1 MAGMPANRPAGRSSH
16 SSVRRIVL
24 PVSVLVLAACT
35 LVLTQAGLG
44 AAPPQPDAPIA
55 GNTTGFLSECLD
67 LADAPK
73 TRCFV
78 DGLLQEVE
86 RSGNPAQGVPRI
98 DAEVHE
104 AGGFLEAA
112 CHSLMHEVGRTWA
125 RRHGVTL
132 GTLNR
137 YVPRSNDPGCSAG
150 FGMGMAMYLGPQ
162 LVVDPRAVMA
172 TCSKQ
177 ATRFREYTCTHGL
190 GHAFMRGFH
199 SYLPDAVT
207 ACNKLGEIAAP
218 DCAQGAFHD
227 YWISLGGGD
236 GTKRPENAD
245 TDPESVCGGYTYERP
260 CWFRY
265 FWEREP
271 TARAYAAGDL
281 LDLCKGEEGMQRA
294 GCISGASLL
303 VSRERDP
310 VDHARVCNG
319 LQGSDTYDC
328 LRGVNVPALAGR
340 TFEQLRL
347 IRTCGDLPTTTRAW
361 CYRWFGRTLAV
372 GEDGGFRTSGCPQ
385 LEDASARGHCER
397 GARRTALAL
406 RTFS

>member
-1 MAGMPANRPAGRSSH
+1 
-16 SSVRRIVL
+16 VRRNLL
-24 PVSVLVLAACT
+24 PVSVLVLVACA
-35 LVLTQAGLG
+35 LILTQVGLG

-67 LADAPK
+67 LPDARK
-73 TRCFV
+73 TRCYV
-78 DGLLQEVE
+78 TGLLREVE
-86 RSGNPAQGVPRI
+86 RQGNPAQGVPRI

-125 RRHGVTL
+125 RKHDL
-132 GTLNR
+132 ALEDLQR

-150 FGMGMAMYLGPQ
+150 FGMGMAMYLGPE
-162 LVVDPRAVMA
+162 LVVDPRKVME
-172 TCSKQ
+172 TCSAQ
-177 ATRFREYTCTHGL
+177 STRFREYTCVHGL

-199 SYLPDAVT
+199 GYLRDAVT
-207 ACNKLGEIAAP
+207 ACNKLGEVPAP
-218 DCAQGAFHD
+218 DCSQGAFHD

-236 GTKRPENAD
+236 GTERPDTAD
-245 TDPESVCGGYTYERP
+245 TDPESVCGDYTYKRP

-265 FWEREP
+265 FWEREAD
-271 TARAYAAGDL
+271 TRVYEARDL
-281 LDLCKGEEGMQRA
+281 LALCEGREGMQRA
-294 GCISGASLL
+294 GCMSGASLL

-328 LRGVNVPALAGR
+328 LRGVNVPALDGR
-340 TFEQLRL
+340 VFEQLRL
-347 IRTCGDLPTTTRAW
+347 VRTCGDLPSTTNAW

-372 GEDGGFRTSGCPQ
+372 LTDGDFRTSGCPQ
-385 LEDASARGHCER
+385 LADASARGHCAR
-397 GARRTALAL
+397 GAARTGLAL